1 MDRATLRVGVGR
13 LGVKPN
19 EAGGAGDPR
28 RESLPRRPSK
38 SLLYRSDGNQVGSGS
53 VRLVYDVRA
62 IGSDLIGVKEL
73 DWVPSMLQ
81 ESVFSLPLARI
92 LVRTSSSEMLEW
104 VGDALIALGEDESGR
119 SYRERIEITL
129 EEGLVGKEEQAE
141 VDAWREKGCV
151 FVSESEGSEVEGS
164 GFVGG
169 PEHC

>member
-1 MDRATLRVGVGR
+1 
-13 LGVKPN
+13 
-19 EAGGAGDPR
+19 
-28 RESLPRRPSK
+28 
-38 SLLYRSDGNQVGSGS
+38 
-53 VRLVYDVRA
+53 
-62 IGSDLIGVKEL
+62 
-73 DWVPSMLQ
+73 MLQ

-92 LVRTSSSEMLEW
+92 LVRTSSSDMLEW